1 MKLSRLV
8 ILSFDHHYLVRGELV
23 REMRLGDAAAVQ
35 GSGWMLVFLMIFWR
49 GGKGGTDSGI
59 MVRGKGGSMVRG
71 HEL

>member
-35 GSGWMLVFLMIFWR
+35 G
-49 GGKGGTDSGI
+49 
-59 MVRGKGGSMVRG
+59 
-71 HEL
+71 